1 MRVRSS
7 SSFRAARRR
16 LASAALVIA
25 LAGAL
30 AGESRAATPQCFGLD
45 ATIIGTSG
53 SDTIDGTPGD
63 DVIVARGGD
72 DVITA
77 RSGWDRICAGRGDDK
92 ILGGNGADLSAGGAG
107 DDAIKSGRFGR
118 GGDADD
124 RLFGGSGDDR
134 LIGHRFGSEQ
144 FFPGPGRDH
153 INGRGPGD
161 RDAVFYESAR
171 RRVRVDLT
179 RHTAHGQGRDAV
191 LGIEAVYGSRLG
203 DVLIGDS
210 TTDGSRA
217 GSVDNILVGMGGP
230 DRLAGRGGIDSLDGG
245 GGRDSLSAGRGG
257 KPFFNEVLTGG
268 AGRDRLFG
276 GLGVDAVLG
285 GTSNDVLHGG
295 AASDRLSGDEGDD
308 YLDGD
313 AGRDF
318 LDGGPGTDECLS
330 GRRRQCE

>member
-1 MRVRSS
+1 MKLLITLFLS
-7 SSFRAARRR
+7 
-16 LASAALVIA
+16 LVCQ
-25 LAGAL
+25 AGF
-30 AGESRAATPQCFGLD
+30 SQS
-45 ATIIGTSG
+45 TSPEPAYKRFP
-53 SDTIDGTPGD
+53 TLPPLQ
-63 DVIVARGGD
+63 
-72 DVITA
+72 
-77 RSGWDRICAGRGDDK
+77 
-92 ILGGNGADLSAGGAG
+92 ILL
-107 DDAIKSGRFGR
+107 
-118 GGDADD
+118 
-124 RLFGGSGDDR
+124 
-134 LIGHRFGSEQ
+134 
-144 FFPGPGRDH
+144 
-153 INGRGPGD
+153 
-161 RDAVFYESAR
+161 
-171 RRVRVDLT
+171 
-179 RHTAHGQGRDAV
+179 
-191 LGIEAVYGSRLG
+191 
-203 DVLIGDS
+203 GDS

-217 GSVDNILVGMGGP
+217 GSVDNILVWMGGP

-257 KPFFNEVLTGG
+257 KPFFYEVLTGG